1 MRQSKTGANNSKKE
15 TTRSLEMLVYRKCI
29 QQSFTEVGKIATVLP
44 TGLKN
49 KEENRIQHWKQM
61 LGAAASQ
68 KSSLCSLEQQISSPS
83 LLEGSERRFL

>member
-15 TTRSLEMLVYRKCI
+15 TTRSLEMLYRKCI

-44 TGLKN
+44 TGLN

-61 LGAAASQ
+61 LGATASQ

-83 LLEGSERRFL
+83 LLEGSERFL